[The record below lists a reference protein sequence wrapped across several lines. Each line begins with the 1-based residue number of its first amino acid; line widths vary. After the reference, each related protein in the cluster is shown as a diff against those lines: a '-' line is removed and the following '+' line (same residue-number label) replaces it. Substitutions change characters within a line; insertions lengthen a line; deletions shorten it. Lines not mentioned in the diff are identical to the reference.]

1 MCRRVCVYVLCKC
14 VCISRVHAHRGCGH
28 SSTNHSKWLLLLALS
43 PVFSALSQYLIR
55 LSLSSSSLWPFPASG
70 GSLCKDSVT
79 AHAQIVW
86 LLLPSVSP
94 ICTVLSWIVSQ
105 LIKENVS

>member
-1 MCRRVCVYVLCKC
+1 MSIYMCVSACVCVCFMC

-55 LSLSSSSLWPFPASG
+55 LSLSSSSLWPFPRLRRLA
-70 GSLCKDSVT
+70 V
-79 AHAQIVW
+79 
-86 LLLPSVSP
+86 
-94 ICTVLSWIVSQ
+94 
-105 LIKENVS
+105 